1 MRAAMSSP
9 HATYDNLCHFV
20 HETALLQSIEA
31 LLGWDERCLLPPAA
45 ADYRAEQM
53 TLLSG
58 LIHRRQTD
66 RRVGD
71 WLAEL
76 VDSPLAADPTSE
88 TGTTIRQLKRQ
99 YDKKTKLPQ
108 SLVEELT
115 RTSVLGQQVWQT
127 ARQHDDFASFAPL
140 LQKTIELK
148 REQAQAIGY
157 QESLYDALLD
167 DYEPDERTSNLT
179 RVLGALREELVPLVA
194 EIRDSRRSPDLAL
207 LHRHYPVEGQQKF
220 SREAAARIGFDF
232 SRGRLDV
239 TAHPFCTAPGPH
251 DCRITTRY
259 EEHNFGCA
267 FFGTLHEAGHGIYD
281 QGLPAGLFGLPPG
294 EAVSMGIHE
303 SQSRMWENL
312 VGRHRSFWDYF
323 YPAAQATF
331 ADALGDVPLDD
342 FHFAINAVRPSL
354 IRIES
359 DEATYNLHILI
370 RFELEQDLLG
380 GSLTVA
386 DLPGAWTQKYASYLG
401 VSPPNDA
408 DGALQDIH
416 WSAGLF
422 GYFPTYSLGNL
433 YAAQFFAQADR
444 ELGGLAEQFAAGEFQ
459 PLRDWLASKIHLHGQ
474 RYSAAELVELVT
486 GAPLS
491 HEPLLAH
498 LRAKL
503 TPLYGLA

>member
-1 MRAAMSSP
+1 MTSSH
-9 HATYDNLCHFV
+9 HATYDKLCRFV
-20 HETALLQSIEA
+20 HETALLQSTEA

-45 ADYRAEQM
+45 ADFRAEQM

-58 LIHRRQTD
+58 LIHQRQTD
-66 RRVGD
+66 RRLGE

-76 VDSPLAADPTSE
+76 TEGPLAADPASE

-99 YDKKTKLPQ
+99 YDKKTRLPQ

-127 ARQHDDFASFAPL
+127 SRQADDYASFAPL
-140 LQKTIELK
+140 LEKTIELK

-157 QESLYDALLD
+157 AESLYDALLD
-167 DYEPDERTSNLT
+167 DFEPDERTSNLT
-179 RVLGALREELVPLVA
+179 RVLGSLRDELVPLVA
-194 EIRDSRRSPDLAL
+194 EIRDAAPAPKAEI
-207 LHRHYPVEGQQKF
+207 LHRHYPVESQASF
-220 SREAAARIGFDF
+220 SRDVASKIGFDF

-259 EEHNFGCA
+259 EERNFSCA

-281 QGLPAGLFGLPPG
+281 QGLPAGLFGLPAG

-312 VGRHRSFWDYF
+312 VGRNRAFWQHF
-323 YPAAQATF
+323 YPTAQTVF
-331 ADALGDVPLDD
+331 ADALGGVPLDD

-370 RFELEQDLLG
+370 RFELEQDLL
-380 GSLTVA
+380 SDALRVP
-386 DLPGAWTQKYASYLG
+386 DLPGAWKEKYRSYLG
-401 VSPPNDA
+401 VEPPNDA
-408 DGALQDIH
+408 DGVLQDIH

-444 ELGGLAEQFAAGEFQ
+444 ELGGLTEHFAIGQFK
-459 PLRDWLASKIHLHGQ
+459 PLRDWLAAKIHQHGQ
-474 RYSAAELVELVT
+474 CYSAAQLVERIT
-486 GAPLS
+486 GEPLS
-491 HEPLLAH
+491 HQPLLAH
-498 LRAKL
+498 LRGKL
-503 TPLYGLA
+503 APLYRL

>member
-1 MRAAMSSP
+1 MSNSRK
-9 HATYDNLCHFV
+9 TYEQLCRFV
-20 HETALLQSIEA
+20 HETALLQSIES
-31 LLGWDERCLLPPAA
+31 LLGWDERCLLPAAA

-53 TLLSG
+53 TLLAG

-66 RRVGD
+66 RQLGD

-76 VDSPLAADPTSE
+76 AAAPPDHE
-88 TGTTIRQLKRQ
+88 GAGEIGCNLRQLKRQ

-127 ARQHDDFASFAPL
+127 ARQANDFASFAPL
-140 LQKTIELK
+140 LEKTIRLK

-157 QESLYDALLD
+157 RDSLYDALLD
-167 DYEPDERTSNLT
+167 DYEPEERTSNLT
-179 RVLGALREELVPLVA
+179 HVLGALRAALVPLVA
-194 EIRDSRRSPDLAL
+194 QIRESSRLPKREI
-207 LHRHYPVEGQQKF
+207 LHREYAVAGQQEL
-220 SREAAARIGFDF
+220 SRAVAAKIGFDF

-239 TAHPFCTAPGPH
+239 TAHPFCTAAGPH

-259 EEHNFGCA
+259 EDRKFSCA

-281 QGLPAGLFGLPPG
+281 QGLLAGLFGLPAG

-303 SQSRMWENL
+303 SQSRLWENL
-312 VGRHRSFWDYF
+312 VGRHRSFWRHF

-331 ADALGDVPLDD
+331 AGALRDVPLDD
-342 FHFAINAVRPSL
+342 FYFAINEVRPSL

-370 RFELEQDLLG
+370 RFELEQDLLS
-380 GSLTVA
+380 GSLSVA
-386 DLPGAWTQKYASYLG
+386 DLPGAWTEKYRSYLG
-401 VSPPNDA
+401 VEPPNDA
-408 DGALQDIH
+408 DGVLQDIH

-433 YAAQFFAQADR
+433 YAAQFYAQAESD
-444 ELGGLAEQFAAGEFQ
+444 LGGLAEQFAAGEFR
-459 PLRDWLASKIHLHGQ
+459 PLRDWLAAKIHQHGQ
-474 RYSAAELVELVT
+474 RYTAAELVEQVT
-486 GAPLS
+486 GHPLS

-498 LRAKL
+498 LRAKFS
-503 TPLYGLA
+503 PLYALD

>member
-1 MRAAMSSP
+1 MTASHR
-9 HATYDNLCHFV
+9 ATYDNLCRFV
-20 HETALLQSIEA
+20 HETALLQSTES

-53 TLLSG
+53 TFLSG
-58 LIHRRQTD
+58 LIHQRQTD
-66 RRVGD
+66 PRVGD

-76 VDSPLAADPTSE
+76 IDSPLANEPASE
-88 TGTTIRQLKRQ
+88 TGASIRQLKRQ

-127 ARQHDDFASFAPL
+127 ARQADDYASFAPL
-140 LQKTIELK
+140 LEKTIQLK
-148 REQAQAIGY
+148 REQAEALGY
-157 QESLYDALLD
+157 RESLYDALLD
-167 DYEPDERTSNLT
+167 DYEPDERTTNLT
-179 RVLGALREELVPLVA
+179 RVLGALRDELVPLVA
-194 EIRDSRRSPDLAL
+194 EIRDAGRSPEREI
-207 LHRHYPVEGQQKF
+207 LHRHYPVAGQQTL
-220 SREAAARIGFDF
+220 SRDVAGKIGFDF

-239 TAHPFCTAPGPH
+239 TTHPFCTAPGPH

-259 EEHNFGCA
+259 EEHHFNCA

-281 QGLPAGLFGLPPG
+281 QGLPAGYFGLPPG

-303 SQSRMWENL
+303 SQSRLWENL
-312 VGRHRSFWDYF
+312 VGRNRGFWQCF

-331 ADALGDVPLDD
+331 PQALGDVSLDD
-342 FHFAINAVRPSL
+342 FYFAINEVRPSL

-370 RFELEQDLLG
+370 RFELEQALLAD
-380 GSLTVA
+380 SLGVA
-386 DLPGAWTQKYASYLG
+386 DLPGAWCEKYRSYLG
-401 VSPPNDA
+401 VEPPNDA
-408 DGALQDIH
+408 DGVLQDIH

-444 ELGGLAEQFAAGEFQ
+444 DLGGLAKQFALCEFE
-459 PLRDWLASKIHLHGQ
+459 PLRDWLAAKIHQHGQ
-474 RYSAAELVELVT
+474 RYTAAQLVEQIT
-486 GAPLS
+486 G
-491 HEPLLAH
+491 
-498 LRAKL
+498 R
-503 TPLYGLA
+503 